1 LAAPVPGRGAQAAH
15 PASAGSVQRESFAGC
30 AGIGDRPHQFLP
42 LLERAWLRSER
53 DRSGKGGRRL
63 GRVSRRRFEHW
74 HAVKYHQRLC
84 RNWPCALLTSHC
96 TKAKFLP
103 PFRAKRGIS
112 LRFRRGP
119 QPTGKQRTW
128 RATVSNSVRIY
139 SQNRASGAV
148 RKGRRQ
154 RQAFAR

>member
-1 LAAPVPGRGAQAAH
+1 MIGGPVPGRGAQAAH
-15 PASAGSVQRESFAGC
+15 PASAGNVQRESFAGC
-30 AGIGDRPHQFLP
+30 AGIGDRSHQFVS
-42 LLERAWLRSER
+42 LLERGWLRSER
-53 DRSGKGGRRL
+53 DRSGQGSR
-63 GRVSRRRFEHW
+63 RVSRRRFEHW

-84 RNWPCALLTSHC
+84 RNWPCVLLTSHC
-96 TKAKFLP
+96 TTAKFLP
-103 PFRAKRGIS
+103 SFRGKRRIS
-112 LRFRRGP
+112 LRFRRRP